1 MFENHLVFS
10 TNPNSPNPIS
20 ARLKDDWF
28 GWSYGNLAFGH
39 TKNMTDKEVDL
50 LHQIITKIMTDPTS
64 NAGKKARS
72 THWQINALDKAAL
85 FTLYEQSKEDTLNLL
100 K

>member
-1 MFENHLVFS
+1 
-10 TNPNSPNPIS
+10 
-20 ARLKDDWF
+20 
-28 GWSYGNLAFGH
+28 
-39 TKNMTDKEVDL
+39 
-50 LHQIITKIMTDPTS
+50 MTDPTS

-72 THWQINALDKAAL
+72 THWQINAFDKAAL